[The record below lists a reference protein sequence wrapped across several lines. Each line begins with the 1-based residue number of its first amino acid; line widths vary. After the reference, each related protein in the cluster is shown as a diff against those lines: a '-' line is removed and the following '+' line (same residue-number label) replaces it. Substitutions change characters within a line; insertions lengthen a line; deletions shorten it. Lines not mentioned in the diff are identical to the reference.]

1 MSKLNRIL
9 LCGAVVLSLH
19 SPLSFAFD
27 VVITESEY
35 RVLSDNCKRFYSV
48 TQVGRTLGFTYKFS
62 PNEHKDVTIDAER
75 AGGAWHYCAGLVF
88 MSRAVVV
95 GDAEHKQAIYKKALN
110 EMNFSA
116 RKISEEHRLY
126 GEVQL
131 NLAKVYYFLGD
142 ISASRKLLQ
151 QLTHKMPD
159 YVPVKIELS
168 RQFAKEG
175 QLQPAIDILLSVS
188 PTIRDKSADL
198 NYALGLYLFK
208 SGQFEQSYSYAQ
220 KAYALKYPLPWLRTQ
235 LKKKGYKF

>member
-1 MSKLNRIL
+1 MNKLNRIM
-9 LCGAVVLSLH
+9 LCGAVILSLH
-19 SPLSFAFD
+19 SSFSFAFD

-75 AGGAWHYCAGLVF
+75 AGGAWHYCAGLVY
-88 MSRAVVV
+88 MSRAVVA
-95 GDAEHKQAIYKKALN
+95 GNTERKQAIYKSALN
-110 EMNFSA
+110 EMNFTA
-116 RKISEEHRLY
+116 RKITEEHRLY

-131 NLAKVYYFLGD
+131 NLAKLYYFLGD

-151 QLTHKMPD
+151 QLMYKMPD

-168 RQFAKEG
+168 RQFAKDG
-175 QLQPAIDILLSVS
+175 QLQPAIDTLLSVS
-188 PTIRDKSADL
+188 PPIREKSADL
-198 NYALGLYLFK
+198 NYALGLYLYK
-208 SGQFEQSYSYAQ
+208 SGQFEQSYMYAK
-220 KAYALKYPLPWLRTQ
+220 KAYTLKYPLPWLRTQ